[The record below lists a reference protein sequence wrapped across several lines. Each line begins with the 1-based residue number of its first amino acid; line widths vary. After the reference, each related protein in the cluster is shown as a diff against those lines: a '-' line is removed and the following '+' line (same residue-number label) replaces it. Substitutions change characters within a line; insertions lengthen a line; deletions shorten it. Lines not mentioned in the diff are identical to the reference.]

1 MNPGLRVQKKR
12 KKSKCRRNIEFNSSE
27 EEEDD
32 PKEMS
37 NLCDDDEMDDINPST
52 FANSTALLR
61 ASTDTNEVCLLC
73 GEFGQDNELWYRCVL
88 CIGWVHAACSGA
100 ETAENFIC
108 DFCKMR

>member
-1 MNPGLRVQKKR
+1 MNPRLGAQKKR

-27 EEEDD
+27 EED

-37 NLCDDDEMDDINPST
+37 NLCDDDEIDDINPST

-88 CIGWVHAACSGA
+88 FIG
-100 ETAENFIC
+100 
-108 DFCKMR
+108 